1 MLRAALFALAA
12 GAVALAA
19 PAAAEPTAQRRLTFR
34 DIQAR
39 HTVKQQW
46 DFTCGGAALA
56 MVLRYQYRIEVSEVE
71 VVATMLHNGDRERIL
86 KERGFSLLDLKRYAN
101 ARGFDAAG
109 YMGLDVEALRAI
121 GLPAIVPVQTM
132 DFHHFVV
139 FRGVAG
145 DRVVVADPARGNMTL
160 PLAAFANAWQ
170 GGVAFVVRSRTEPSA
185 PNRLAVQDEELI
197 YPRTQHLGALLRTD
211 VAFRTRR

>member
-1 MLRAALFALAA
+1 MRTAALL
-12 GAVALAA
+12 AVALGVAVAA

-39 HTVKQQW
+39 HTVRQQW

-56 MVLRYQYRIEVSEVE
+56 MMLRYQYRLEVSEVE

-101 ARGFDAAG
+101 ARGFDAVG
-109 YMGLDVEALRAI
+109 YVGLDVEALRAI
-121 GLPAIVPVQTM
+121 GLPAIVPVRTM

-139 FRGVAG
+139 FRGVAA

-170 GGVAFVVRSRTEPSA
+170 GGVAFVVRSRTEPFA
-185 PNRLAVQDEELI
+185 PNRLAVRDEELI
-197 YPRTQHLGALLRTD
+197 YPRAQHLGALLRTD